1 MKWGE
6 MSPAIGSV
14 QLKNFE
20 VIKSKKDRY
29 QGTHAYLFIFLYLHI
44 YIVGIKLGNVVSFL
58 S

>member
-1 MKWGE
+1 